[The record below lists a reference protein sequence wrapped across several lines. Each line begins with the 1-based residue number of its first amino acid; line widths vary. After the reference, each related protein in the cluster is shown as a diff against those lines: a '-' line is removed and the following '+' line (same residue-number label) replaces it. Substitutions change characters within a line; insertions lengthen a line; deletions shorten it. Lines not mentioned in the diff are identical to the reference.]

1 MSNQTREQRPRWL
14 LWIPL
19 ALAAVVAV
27 TAIAARWWYRQ
38 RAARLLRER
47 APAPPVIP
55 PSLRGLT
62 EEEAQARRLEGQD
75 NAIPF
80 RLERSR
86 KQILK
91 ENLLTIFNLNL
102 VGLSFSQ
109 FLLGLPLDA
118 LISLGMIVLNAVLNI
133 AQETIA
139 GIRLKEVEKASRL
152 QATVIRDGKVR
163 SIDPNEIVLG
173 DALVVGPGD
182 YLLIDGEL
190 VGEGQIVV
198 DESMLT
204 GVPGQLVKRNGDK
217 VYAGSFCVSGRAAC
231 EAQKV
236 GKEREFVIRL
246 AATEAGK
253 EELTNLERVI
263 DSVLK
268 ILLVIVAVFTVL
280 ILAMYFKLDLPVD
293 VDMFASAISVI
304 YSIAPAS
311 LFFMIFLTYAGGSA
325 DLAKLGAL
333 VNRTRSVESL
343 AQATTLCFAK
353 AGILTGMS
361 VELERIEP
369 PQDSEHLSASR
380 IDQILGD
387 YVRSTSVNS
396 VVMRTMASTFDGSRR
411 AIVEEAPFLSA
422 FGWSAITF
430 DDDDLRG
437 VYVLGDPLI
446 LEEYLEEEEED
457 EKAEEKTGKSPV
469 SALRKRLPSLG
480 RLFRRSKEDEE
491 EDEEEA
497 VRTEEEKSEQ
507 TETNSEQSTSFQT
520 EQAAAA
526 PTTQET
532 EEGSTSRDREPKQNV
547 FRRLATRFRHA
558 LPGGKEE
565 TEQPETE
572 EEPQAHEH
580 VLLFAY
586 RPEVRPLHA
595 PDGIPQLPTDLIPLC
610 RLHYSERVR
619 PEAIETIQTFSE
631 TGVNIK
637 VFTSSAPDHT
647 AAILRQ
653 AGLGSDDENSV
664 GIVSGPEL
672 AKMDATQLGEAVR
685 TNTIFGY
692 VSAEQTALVVKT
704 LREQGHAVTVI
715 GDGVSDVPSMRQ
727 ANLSIAGHTSSQAA
741 LGVADIV
748 LLKDSPKVLLDI
760 LNKGQRIANGLLDVL
775 RLYLTQVFYVA
786 LLIVVITLIARGFPY
801 SSKQGSIIAI
811 VTLSIPSVA
820 LSLWAAPGQLP
831 TKDLRRLMAR
841 FVTPA
846 VLTISAAGL
855 VVYVLFHERTGDR
868 EYTQLVLTYAL
879 VAMGLFLVLF
889 LRPPTRLLEG
899 AATQGSDRRFVV
911 VTVVLLFAFLLV
923 SMIPLTYQLFM
934 LKPLRQALDYAIV
947 GVVVLGW
954 AVSLRIIWWVMPL
967 ATKVER
973 AARTMRRRPEI
984 NERS

>member
-1 MSNQTREQRPRWL
+1 MSNQTHERKPRWL

-19 ALAAVVAV
+19 ALAAVVTV
-27 TAIAARWWYRQ
+27 TAIAVRWWYRQ

-47 APAPPVIP
+47 VPAPPVIP

-62 EEEAQARRLEGQD
+62 EDEAKARRLEGQD

-80 RLERSR
+80 RPERSR
-86 KQILK
+86 TQILK

-152 QATVIRDGKVR
+152 QATVIRDGTVR

-182 YLLIDGEL
+182 YLLVDGEL

-204 GVPGQLVKRNGDK
+204 GEPGQLVKHSGDK

-236 GKEREFVIRL
+236 GNEREFITRL
-246 AATEAGK
+246 AATKVGK
-253 EELTNLERVI
+253 EELTSLERVI
-263 DSVLK
+263 DGVLK
-268 ILLVIVAVFTVL
+268 ILLVIVAVFTVI
-280 ILAMYFKLDLPVD
+280 ILVTYFNLDVPVD
-293 VDMFASAISVI
+293 VDMFASAVSVI

-325 DLAKLGAL
+325 DMAKLGAL

-361 VELERIEP
+361 VELKRIEP
-369 PQDSEHLSASR
+369 PLDPERLSASR

-396 VVMRTMASTFDGSRR
+396 VVMRTMAATFDGSRR
-411 AIVEEAPFLSA
+411 AVVEEAPFLSA

-437 VYVLGDPLI
+437 VYVLGDPLV
-446 LEEYLEEEEED
+446 LEENLVAEEEQETE
-457 EKAEEKTGKSPV
+457 EKASESPV
-469 SALRKRLPSLG
+469 SALRKRLPSMG
-480 RLFRRSKEDEE
+480 RFFRRTKEVEE
-491 EDEEEA
+491 KKEEKAVRSEEEEA
-497 VRTEEEKSEQ
+497 EQ
-507 TETNSEQSTSFQT
+507 AETNSEQAKAFQT
-520 EQAAAA
+520 EQA
-526 PTTQET
+526 PTASASQEP
-532 EEGSTSRDREPKQNV
+532 EEDSTSGDQEPEQNL
-547 FRRLATRFRHA
+547 FRRLATRVRRA
-558 LPGGKEE
+558 LPGAKEE

-572 EEPQAHEH
+572 KEPELQEH
-580 VLLFAY
+580 ALLFAY
-586 RPEVRPLHA
+586 RPQVGPVHA
-595 PDGIPQLPTDLIPLC
+595 LDGTPQLPKDLIPLC
-610 RLHYSERVR
+610 HLYYSEQVH

-631 TGVNIK
+631 RGVNIK
-637 VFTSSAPDHT
+637 VFSSSAPDHT

-653 AGLGSDDENSV
+653 AGLGSDDENPV
-664 GIVSGPEL
+664 GIVSGLEL

-685 TNTIFGY
+685 ANTIFGY
-692 VSAEQTALVVKT
+692 ITPEQTALVVQT
-704 LREQGHAVTVI
+704 LREQGQAVTVI

-741 LGVADIV
+741 LSVADIV

-760 LNKGQRIANGLLDVL
+760 LNKGQRIVNGLLDVL
-775 RLYLTQVFYVA
+775 RLYLTQVVYLA
-786 LLIVVITLIARGFPY
+786 LLIVATLSIARGFPY
-801 SSKQGSIIAI
+801 ASKQGSIIAI
-811 VTLSIPSVA
+811 VTLSLPSVV

-831 TKDLRRLMAR
+831 TKDLRRLLAH

-846 VLTISAAGL
+846 ALTISAAGL
-855 VVYVLFHERTGDR
+855 VVYVLFQEKTGDR
-868 EYTQLVLTYAL
+868 SYTQLVLTYAL
-879 VAMGLFLVLF
+879 VAMGLLLVLF
-889 LRPPTRLLEG
+889 LRPPTRLWKG
-899 AATQGSDRRFVV
+899 AATQGGDRRFTAVA
-911 VTVVLLFAFLLV
+911 VVLLAAFLLV
-923 SMIPLTYQLFM
+923 SRIPLADELF
-934 LKPLRQALDYAIV
+934 LLRPLRQPWDYGIV

-954 AVSLRIIWWVMPL
+954 AVSLRVIWWVMPL

-973 AARTMRRRPEI
+973 AARNVRRHPRLTG
-984 NERS
+984 RS